1 MDFMSNNSLLA
12 RRARLL
18 GEKAPLFY
26 KEPLHMVKGEGV
38 WLYAA
43 DGKRYLDVYNNVPSV
58 GHCHPHVVAALSGQA
73 QVLNI
78 HTRYLD
84 ETILEYGERLT
95 GMMDDSLSMLFLTC
109 TGSEANEVAL
119 RMARQHTGQ
128 MGIICTNATY
138 HGNTTAVYELAT
150 MFEDEQSLSPN
161 VRAVDFPCSYR
172 PLNNLSGEA
181 LADAYVDQ
189 VREAIVSLKAADAGF
204 AGMLICPVFANEGVP
219 VVPATYMEKVA
230 QCVRDAGGV
239 LIFDEVQSG
248 FGRTGK
254 MWGHENTTVV
264 PDILTLG
271 KPMGN
276 GHPLAAAVCRPELA
290 NEFRDTSMY
299 FNTFGGNPVS
309 CAVGLAVLDVMEQE
323 NLLENTRKVSAY
335 MREQLLALKNQYPLI
350 GDVRNQGLF
359 FGVELVTDRIS
370 KEPASTQARVIVN
383 RMKDKGVLISSI
395 GPSDNILKMR
405 PPLCFSIDNADLL
418 LSVLDDTFSELAKS

>member
-1 MDFMSNNSLLA
+1 
-12 RRARLL
+12 
-18 GEKAPLFY
+18 
-26 KEPLHMVKGEGV
+26 
-38 WLYAA
+38 
-43 DGKRYLDVYNNVPSV
+43 
-58 GHCHPHVVAALSGQA
+58 
-73 QVLNI
+73 
-78 HTRYLD
+78 
-84 ETILEYGERLT
+84 
-95 GMMDDSLSMLFLTC
+95 
-109 TGSEANEVAL
+109 
-119 RMARQHTGQ
+119 
-128 MGIICTNATY
+128 
-138 HGNTTAVYELAT
+138 
-150 MFEDEQSLSPN
+150 
-161 VRAVDFPCSYR
+161 
-172 PLNNLSGEA
+172 
-181 LADAYVDQ
+181 
-189 VREAIVSLKAADAGF
+189 
-204 AGMLICPVFANEGVP
+204 
-219 VVPATYMEKVA
+219 MEKVA

-359 FGVELVTDRIS
+359 FGVELVSDRVS
-370 KEPASTQARVIVN
+370 KEPASTQTRVIVN
-383 RMKDKGVLISSI
+383 RIKEKGVLISSI